1 METLYSRQIG
11 VLGKNA
17 MRHIANLNV
26 VIMGC
31 DTIGVETA
39 KSLVLMGVKALYVY
53 DNTLYSHEH
62 YGRLLHKSTTPCKL
76 SILCKQFIDNLNTSC
91 VTTVIHSTNSV
102 KEL

>member
-1 METLYSRQIG
+1 MNIKKSHFVNQKMETLYSRQIG

-39 KSLVLMGVKALYVY
+39 KSLVLMGVKALYIY
-53 DNTLYSHEH
+53 DNTPYSHEH

-76 SILCKQFIDNLNTSC
+76 SILCKQFIDNLNT
-91 VTTVIHSTNSV
+91 VA
-102 KEL
+102 